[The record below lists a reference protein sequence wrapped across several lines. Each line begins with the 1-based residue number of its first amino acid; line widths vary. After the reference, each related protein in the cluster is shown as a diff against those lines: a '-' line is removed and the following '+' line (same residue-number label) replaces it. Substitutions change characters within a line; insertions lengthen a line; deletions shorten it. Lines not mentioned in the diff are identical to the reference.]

1 MLKNYTHIQNLLTE
15 IPQLTPDTIISKTFY
30 TDDQVKM
37 IIFRFA
43 PGQELSEHTASKP
56 AILHFLQGKA
66 KLTLGDDTLEAVEGT
81 WIHMQANLSHS
92 IQAQTEVTL
101 LLSLLEQ

>member
-1 MLKNYTHIQNLLTE
+1 MTKDYTLIPNLLTE

-30 TDDQVKM
+30 TDNQVKM
-37 IIFRFA
+37 VLFRFA

-56 AILHFLQGKA
+56 AILHFIKGDA
-66 KLTLGDDTLEAVEGT
+66 KLTLGDDTFEAVEGT